1 MGWFVVPKLGETCSW
16 AMYDFPERRCTEQ
29 CDMEVLGRAEV
40 HGIQGVEIRAVEYA
54 PSDCSRIGDADKT
67 ERRFVAQLTETH
79 CRILAESHVEDG
91 VRKLY
96 TFLDGGDFLDN
107 WGFGEDNCGNAV
119 RIAPRGDIRRE
130 GSAVTAAVALALAG
144 GESNVNIMA
153 RVAAPVDFTT
163 LAELSFCDNGVTYF
177 DFAEALSELVNT
189 GHLTLSD
196 DRYAI
201 TDKGR
206 RNGSV
211 CEDNLPFS
219 VRQRCDRGLSRINA
233 VLRRDA
239 QVRTELL
246 PRTDGSVTL
255 RMILDDEK
263 GNLMTLDVLT
273 VSEEQGAR
281 LAERFR
287 AQPEKL
293 YLNILQVLLEEEEE

>member
-1 MGWFVVPKLGETCSW
+1 MSRPGFIHDKL
-16 AMYDFPERRCTEQ
+16 DIKF
-29 CDMEVLGRAEV
+29 L
-40 HGIQGVEIRAVEYA
+40 
-54 PSDCSRIGDADKT
+54 
-67 ERRFVAQLTETH
+67 
-79 CRILAESHVEDG
+79 ILY
-91 VRKLY
+91 L
-96 TFLDGGDFLDN
+96 
-107 WGFGEDNCGNAV
+107 
-119 RIAPRGDIRRE
+119 
-130 GSAVTAAVALALAG
+130 
-144 GESNVNIMA
+144 MA

-293 YLNILQVLLEEEEE
+293 YLNILQVLLEEEEESNIRGGATNSTPNSNPLRHRLRRRPPSRRGRQEGSAAIER